1 MGSEPSTAARA
12 AATEPTVSGT
22 YAIAVNA
29 TAEPT
34 PPAHEPTTAV
44 SSRFSLP
51 HALVVCVCIAT
62 AALLAPPHMNIDDI
76 LLLIAGA
83 GTIGATLGLA
93 AGGRRHAG
101 RIRRAAR
108 AYFGQG
114 N

>member
-1 MGSEPSTAARA
+1 MGSEPFTAARA
-12 AATEPTVSGT
+12 AANEPTVPGT

-34 PPAHEPTTAV
+34 PPAHETTAT
-44 SSRFSLP
+44 SSRFGLP

-62 AALLAPPHMNIDDI
+62 AALLAPPDMGIDDI

-83 GTIGATLGLA
+83 GSIGAILGLA

-101 RIRRAAR
+101 RISRAAR